1 MTGPHPQSKIA
12 TDNLTLRYGPLTVIP
27 DLTMRIRQGAITSL
41 VGRNGCGKSTLL
53 RCLGRLLPASGGSVL
68 LDGKSIA
75 GFAPKELARQMAM
88 LPQGPTAPDGM
99 TVQDLVEKGRYPHR
113 GALGSNT
120 AHDRE
125 RVTWALRQTG
135 MSDLADRPL
144 ERLSGGQRQRAWIA
158 MALAQDTSLIL
169 LDEPTTFLDVAYQL
183 ELMELLRRLNREHGT
198 TILMVLHDLNQAAAF
213 SDTLIALREGTIYA
227 VGTPHEV
234 LTVHMVRDVFGLTA
248 DVIADPRS
256 GIPLCLPYA
265 LAGPQTD
272 DAAADDRPGAVQP
285 A

>member
-53 RCLGRLLPASGGSVL
+53 RCLGRLLPASAGSVL

-169 LDEPTTFLDVAYQL
+169 LDEPTTFLDVAHQYEVMDL
-183 ELMELLRRLNREHGT
+183 CADLHARGRTLVA
-198 TILMVLHDLNQAAAF
+198 VLHDLNQAARYATHLVVMK
-213 SDTLIALREGTIYA
+213 DGTVVA
-227 VGTPHEV
+227 QGAPATV
-234 LTVHMVRDVFGLTA
+234 LTAELVESVFGMACRVVPDPVTA
-248 DVIADPRS
+248 TPLVIRESRRRRTVAPAA
-256 GIPLCLPYA
+256 P
-265 LAGPQTD
+265 AGPD
-272 DAAADDRPGAVQP
+272 PDPGRP
-285 A
+285 